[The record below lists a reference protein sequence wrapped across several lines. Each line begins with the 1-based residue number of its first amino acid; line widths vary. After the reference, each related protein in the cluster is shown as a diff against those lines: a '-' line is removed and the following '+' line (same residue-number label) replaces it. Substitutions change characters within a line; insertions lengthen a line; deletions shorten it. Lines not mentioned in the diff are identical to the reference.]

1 MRPIRFLIKTG
12 RRVHRANWLVRASA
26 AALLFAWLP
35 PILSQEVAMTS
46 MQRGYIGVMLNDIKD
61 DVKHYY
67 YDPKFHGVD
76 LDAQFKQA
84 GEYLKTAVTFNQG
97 MGIVAWTL
105 RPLSDSHTFLIPP
118 RRPVKVTYSYEL
130 QMIGGNC
137 FATAV
142 EPEGDAEKA
151 GLQVGMKILSV
162 DAMAIGSMR
171 FWEIN
176 YISRILRPQPTDLLE
191 VQSSGQASRT
201 IGIPPRVTPVPR
213 HMFLG
218 EVYWDN
224 VRHAQTRRRKLN
236 PRSRT
241 FGEGVIVWKMP
252 VFLADERLIDDML
265 NQSGKY
271 KAMIFD
277 LRQNGGGAELALM
290 RLLGGLFDHDVKV
303 GERVTRKGTDALVAK
318 PHGSPY
324 KGRVFV
330 LVDQR
335 SASASEIFARVLQLT
350 HRGLVIGDMTSGSVM
365 EAKIYAH
372 PFGRSNEDYFATEIS
387 QADLRMEDGIS
398 LEGIG
403 VTPDQKMLPNQKDL
417 EEQRDPVLAYA
428 VSLAGA
434 PVTPEETA
442 KLFPIEWETD

>member
-1 MRPIRFLIKTG
+1 
-12 RRVHRANWLVRASA
+12 
-26 AALLFAWLP
+26 
-35 PILSQEVAMTS
+35 MTS
-46 MQRGYIGVMLNDIKD
+46 MQRGYIGVMLSDIKD

-84 GEYLKTAVTFNQG
+84 GEYLKTATTFNQG
-97 MGIVAWTL
+97 MGIVASTL
-105 RPLSDSHTFLIPP
+105 RPLNDSHTYVIPP
-118 RRPVKVTYSYEL
+118 RRPVKLTYSYEL
-130 QMIGGNC
+130 QMIGENC

-142 EPEGDAEKA
+142 EPGGDADKA

-162 DAMAIGSMR
+162 DTMPIDSMR

-176 YISRILRPQPTDLLE
+176 YISRILRPQAVDQLE
-191 VQSSGQASRT
+191 VRGPDRTSRK
-201 IGIPPRVTPVPR
+201 IGIPPKVTQVP
-213 HMFLG
+213 HHLFLG
-218 EVYWDN
+218 EAYWDN
-224 VRHAQTRRRKLN
+224 VRRAQTQRKKLN
-236 PRSRT
+236 PRSQT
-241 FGEGVIVWKMP
+241 FGEAVVVWKMP
-252 VFLADERLIDDML
+252 AFLADERLIDDML

-271 KAMIFD
+271 KAMVFD
-277 LRQNGGGAELALM
+277 LRQNGGGAELALV

-303 GERVTRKGTDALVAK
+303 GDRVTRKGTEPLVAK
-318 PHGSPY
+318 THGSPY

-372 PFGRSNEDYFATEIS
+372 PFGRSSEDYFATEIS
-387 QADLRMEDGIS
+387 QADLRMEGGVS

-403 VTPDQKMLPNQKDL
+403 VTPDQKILPSQEDL
-417 EEQRDPVLAYA
+417 EKLRDPVLAHA
-428 VSLAGA
+428 VRLAGA
-434 PVTPEETA
+434 QITPEDA
-442 KLFPIEWETD
+442 GKLFPIEWETD